1 LGDGRVRAQ
10 QSGFD
15 TMVEIDTSGNSEY
28 LRIATLQNVDAVDIA
43 VDNWIFS

>member
-1 LGDGRVRAQ
+1 MDGFAHR

-15 TMVEIDTSGNSEY
+15 TMVGINTSGSSDY
-28 LRIATLQNVDAVDIA
+28 VRIAILQNVDAVDIT